1 MVELLGWAGL
11 GLGPPASSLSPNTPT
26 GASWNRTNFLNFPST
41 ISAPPSPRIQ
51 SSTQSLHTCVHNSTS
66 HHSQSGSN
74 PNAHQ
79 LQNRNPM
86 QASSMRGARLSTEW
100 SDALT

>member
-41 ISAPPSPRIQ
+41 ISAPPSPCIQ
-51 SSTQSLHTCVHNSTS
+51 SSTQRVYTRVFTTAPATTARVEATQTPTNCRTETPRRLPPCAERVSA
-66 HHSQSGSN
+66 QSGVT
-74 PNAHQ
+74 P
-79 LQNRNPM
+79 
-86 QASSMRGARLSTEW
+86 
-100 SDALT
+100 